1 MIIEPTKT
9 YSLMIKDAPRLD
21 PIHVY
26 ITDYEPGQGRIT
38 IACWGSAWTSCWMAM
53 SGMCLRDF
61 WLSCNADYLLKNLLQ
76 TDKRQTKADKEYLGR
91 IIEAV
96 TAALKEVGNAQ

>member
-1 MIIEPTKT
+1 MIIESTKT
-9 YSLMIKDAPRLD
+9 HSIIVKGVPRLD
-21 PIHVY
+21 PVHVY

-38 IACWGSAWTSCWMAM
+38 IACWGNAWTTCWMAM

-61 WLSCNADYLLKNLLQ
+61 WLSCDEDYLLKNLLP
-76 TDKRQTKADKEYLGR
+76 TDKRQTKHDKEYLAR

-96 TAALKEVGNAQ
+96 TAALWEQVNGQ